1 MGTKKTKKTGNRST
15 PSFGVYLNDDIH
27 QRYTLGIM
35 KERMKLVEKG
45 KSPLGI
51 SKSGLVAKYIED
63 WLKKKGY

>member
-15 PSFGVYLNDDIH
+15 PSFGVYLDDDVH

-35 KERMKLVEKG
+35 KEREKLIKNG
-45 KSPLGI
+45 KSPTGI

-63 WLKKKGY
+63 WLNKKGY